1 MANDQIEIV
10 PTGAALGAE
19 IRGIDLSKPIRDD
32 TFDAIE
38 QAFDTHSVTYFRG
51 QQLDEGQFQDFV
63 CRFGEMQV
71 NFLKRYTIKGRPLI
85 LQVSNIKEN
94 GEDIGHAD
102 AGRVWH
108 SDMSYEWNP
117 PRMSVLYA
125 REVPVSK
132 DGEIKG
138 DTLFASAVQAYDSL
152 SGEMKERCTGLK
164 VVHDVAGRR
173 RNTGTGTQDN
183 AQREAMEKVVH
194 PVIRTHPYTGR
205 KAIYVNM
212 GECVS
217 IQGMKDEEALDL
229 INELAATVIRPEFQ
243 YRHKWQVGDVLIW
256 DNCALQHLAAH
267 DFELPLRRM
276 MWRIS
281 GCPTEVY
288 E

>member
-1 MANDQIEIV
+1 MSTIEIV
-10 PTGAALGAE
+10 PTDAPIGAE
-19 IRGIDLSKPIRDD
+19 IRGVDLSRPLSDE
-32 TFDAIE
+32 TFAEIE
-38 QAFDTHSVTYFRG
+38 QAFDKYSVAFLRDQELNEEQY
-51 QQLDEGQFQDFV
+51 QDFV

-71 NFLKRYTIKGRPLI
+71 NFLKKYTIEGRPLI
-85 LQVSNIKEN
+85 LQVSNIQVD

-117 PRMSVLYA
+117 PRISVLHA
-125 REVPVSK
+125 REVPVNE
-132 DGEIKG
+132 DGEILG
-138 DTLFASAVQAYDSL
+138 DTLFASAVLAYESL
-152 SGEMKERCTGLK
+152 SEEMKQRCRGLK
-164 VVHDVAGRR
+164 VKHDVAGRR
-173 RNTGTGTQDN
+173 KKTGTGGHDD

-194 PVIRTHPYTGR
+194 PAVRIHPYTG
-205 KAIYVNM
+205 KTAIFVNL

-217 IQGMKDEEALDL
+217 IEGMDDEEALDL

-243 YRHKWQVGDVLIW
+243 YRHKWRVGDVLMW
-256 DNCALQHLAAH
+256 DNCALQHLAMH
-267 DFELPLRRM
+267 DYQLPQRRM